1 MSRAYEME
9 ALKLKY
15 EKQSPCIVTVEIA
28 LDPDPDARVKNGL
41 SFGSFGHT
49 HVYGKMTEVQRHKFI
64 FHIERY
70 IKLMFDESEAAVKF
84 RQEWDM
90 IQDEI
95 DEYGK

>member
-15 EKQSPCIVTVEIA
+15 ERQSPCIVTVDIA

-49 HVYGKMTEVQRHKFI
+49 HIYGKMTEGQRRKFI
-64 FHIERY
+64 VHIERY
-70 IKLMFDESEAAVKF
+70 IKLMFDKSEAAVKF
-84 RQEWDM
+84 RQELDRV
-90 IQDEI
+90 QDEI
-95 DEYGK
+95 DEHG